1 MKRKPAS
8 GTVRRSVALSG
19 QLVRDVMAIAPPE
32 LRTNLN
38 RLVIVALEEYAARR
52 RQAAFEEAM
61 ALMAADPEI
70 QQECDSIAREFAAT
84 ESDGLRND

>member
-1 MKRKPAS
+1 MRKKPAS
-8 GTVRRSVALSG
+8 GIVRRSVALSG
-19 QLVRDVMAIAPPE
+19 QLVRDVTAIAPAE

-52 RQAAFEEAM
+52 KQAAFEDAM
-61 ALMAADPEI
+61 AAMGRDQEI
-70 QQECDSIAREFAAT
+70 QRECGSIAREFAGT